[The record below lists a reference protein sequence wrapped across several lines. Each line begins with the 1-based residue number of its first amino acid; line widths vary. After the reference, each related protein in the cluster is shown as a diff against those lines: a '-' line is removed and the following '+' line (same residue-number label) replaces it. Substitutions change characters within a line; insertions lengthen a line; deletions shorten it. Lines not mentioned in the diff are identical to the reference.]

1 MGGMKLDKIIIE
13 ARVNELAPRDENP
26 NVPFLPAEIIRD
38 AKACY
43 DEGAAVVH
51 YHGRTA
57 QGAPDHSPAFYLET
71 NAGIRDL
78 CPILIHPTL
87 GYVAN
92 DTDALGRFA
101 AVEEMMKDAKTA
113 PDFAPMDVGSVNVDW
128 WNPKETKF
136 DTTELVYKNST
147 GTLMHFAERIKHHGL
162 TQYLVSWNVSST
174 RQIEA
179 FMKMGV
185 VPEPAYVCFCLTD
198 GIMLAGHPGTPQG
211 LDAHTAFLP
220 KDRKFVWTVVNYKGN
235 LLLLTEKIIR
245 AGGHIS
251 IGLGDY
257 PFSEYGQPTNAEI
270 IAKVVAQARALGREP
285 ATVEETREILAMQK
299 VRVAA

>member
-1 MGGMKLDKIIIE
+1 MDKIIIE

-57 QGAPDHSPAFYLET
+57 EGAPEHAAEFYLET

-78 CPILIHPTL
+78 CPVLIHPTL

-92 DTDALGRFA
+92 DTDAMGRFA
-101 AVEEMMKDAKTA
+101 AVEEMMKDARTA

-128 WNPKETKF
+128 WNPKEVKF
-136 DTTELVYKNST
+136 DTTELIYKNST

-162 TQYLVSWNVSST
+162 TQYLVSWNVSSI
-174 RQIEA
+174 RQIDA

-198 GIMLAGHPGTPQG
+198 GIMLAGHPGTPEG
-211 LDAHTAFLP
+211 LDAHTTFLP
-220 KDRKFVWTVVNYKGN
+220 KDRKIVWTVVNYKGN

-257 PFSEYGQPTNAEI
+257 PFTEYGQPTNAEI

-285 ATVEETREILAMQK
+285 ATVAETREILAMQK
-299 VRVAA
+299 VRIAA